1 MKRLRAE
8 RTRLPGDLTLR
19 RFCMGL
25 LPSAALHVAVLALCA
40 SAFLRLPALVTDVIP
55 LTIREPAPPPP
66 PPGASGGPLAGVSS
80 AAEVAAKGE
89 VEPIEKPEPVK
100 IARRATPVERK
111 RHRHTPTPRPPAAQ
125 KERPRP
131 APAVVAA
138 PAPARLAAGTPQ
150 GGRSAAPGVLGGIA
164 GGVVGGE
171 IGGRLGGGGDG
182 VWTVG
187 QVAVRPQVVR
197 AVRPKYPALARAR
210 EVEGVVVLEGVVDRQ
225 GVVEASGVRVVQSV
239 PLLDQAALDAFRRW
253 RFRAGRD
260 ERGNPVRVVLRQP
273 IRFRL
278 H

>member
-8 RTRLPGDLTLR
+8 RTHLPGDLTLR

-66 PPGASGGPLAGVSS
+66 PPGMGGGPVAGVSS
-80 AAEVAAKGE
+80 AAEVVANGE
-89 VEPIEKPEPVK
+89 VEPVEKPEPLK
-100 IARRATPVERK
+100 IARRATPVARK

-125 KERPRP
+125 KESPRP
-131 APAVVAA
+131 VVVVAA
-138 PAPARLAAGTPQ
+138 PTPAPLAAGAPQ

-171 IGGRLGGGGDG
+171 IGGRLGGRGDD
-182 VWTVG
+182 VWTVD
-187 QVAVRPQVVR
+187 QVAVRPQVVY
-197 AVRPKYPALARAR
+197 AVRPKYPPLARAR
-210 EVEGVVVLEGVVDRQ
+210 DVEGVVVVEGVVDRR
-225 GVVEASGVRVVQSV
+225 GAVEASGVHVVQSV
-239 PLLDQAALDAFRRW
+239 PLLDEAALDAFRRW
-253 RFRAGRD
+253 RFRAAQD
-260 ERGNPVRVVLRQP
+260 ARGNPVRVVLRQP